1 MVVRIAQD
9 KTYYRIKFTI
19 CSTMFLHSKEEQI
32 PMTSTRLLEIELVYN
47 KGQDIIIFN
56 WGSN

>member
-32 PMTSTRLLEIELVYN
+32 PMTSTRLLEIETAYN
-47 KGQDIIIFN
+47 KE
-56 WGSN
+56 